1 MRCSKRNKY
10 KKKREGWIFMSTM
23 VFVNFPVTD
32 VKRSTEFYEKLG
44 FKQNVD
50 FSNEETSS
58 MVWDDNFWI
67 MLLNHNFYSKF
78 IKDKKIADAKTTSGV
93 LVAFSMESADAVKK
107 FGETAKANGG
117 DFYKVDMGIPE
128 DMMFGLEVQDPDG
141 NTLEPN
147 WMKM

>member
-1 MRCSKRNKY
+1 
-10 KKKREGWIFMSTM
+10 MSTM
-23 VFVNFPVTD
+23 VFVNFPVSD

-44 FKQNVD
+44 FKKNEE

-67 MLLNHNFYSKF
+67 MLLNHDFYSKF
-78 IKDKKIADAKTTSGV
+78 IKDKKIADAKSTSGV
-93 LVAFSMESADAVKK
+93 LVTFSLESADAVKK
-107 FGETAKANGG
+107 FAETAKANGG

-141 NTLEPN
+141 NSLEPT

>member
-1 MRCSKRNKY
+1 
-10 KKKREGWIFMSTM
+10 MSTM
-23 VFVNFPVTD
+23 VFVNFPVSD

-44 FKQNVD
+44 FKKNEE

-67 MLLNHNFYSKF
+67 MLLNHDFYSKF
-78 IKDKKIADAKTTSGV
+78 IKDKKIADAKSTSGV
-93 LVAFSMESADAVKK
+93 LVAFSLESADAVKK
-107 FGETAKANGG
+107 FAETAKANGG

-141 NTLEPN
+141 NSLEPT

>member
-1 MRCSKRNKY
+1 
-10 KKKREGWIFMSTM
+10 MSTM

-67 MLLNHNFYSKF
+67 MLLNHDFYSKF
-78 IKDKKIADAKTTSGV
+78 IKDKKIADAKTTSGA
-93 LVAFSMESADAVKK
+93 LIAFSMESADAVKK

-117 DFYKVDMGIPE
+117 DYYKVDMGIPE

-147 WMKM
+147 WMQM

>member
-1 MRCSKRNKY
+1 
-10 KKKREGWIFMSTM
+10 MSTM

-50 FSNEETSS
+50 FSNDETSS
-58 MVWDDNFWI
+58 MVWDDTFWI
-67 MLLNHNFYSKF
+67 MLLNHDFYSKF
-78 IKDKKIADAKTTSGV
+78 IKDKKIADAKTTSGA
-93 LVAFSMESADAVKK
+93 LIAFSMESADAVKK